1 MLLNVVIAAVTVMIP
16 TRRLVK
22 ENIVGQ
28 IKE

>member
-1 MLLNVVIAAVTVMIP
+1 MLLNVVIAAVAVMIP
-16 TRRLVK
+16 TRWLVK